1 MPKHIF
7 AAYHNLS
14 ATILFGIGSALA
26 AGVSGQVSAE
36 PANRIASDQP
46 PPVAVNQHTDD
57 AVVLVVREG
66 YIGSPVDGQGIR
78 QKQPDNANSMM
89 SMNMQFAKEAAPQES
104 AQFIGGTD
112 DGSSIR
118 RKQPNNEA
126 PAGINSPRDPAT
138 GQATSVVQSGHGP
151 GSGTAGEL
159 FHIEVDGASGGY
171 VSSPIGSTNDEQ
183 SMRRKPPRNK
193 TRKGRH
199 MHKP

>member
-78 QKQPDNANSMM
+78 QKQPDNADSMM

-112 DGSSIR
+112 DVPKKPHPDMLHACLQPFGIR
-118 RKQPNNEA
+118 A
-126 PAGINSPRDPAT
+126 ADAVMVGD
-138 GQATSVVQSGHGP
+138 SGADHGAARAA
-151 GSGTAGEL
+151 GTA
-159 FHIEVDGASGGY
+159 IVMVDFGYCKVPVHSLGADAV
-171 VSSPIGSTNDEQ
+171 VSHLSEIPAPLA
-183 SMRRKPPRNK
+183 R
-193 TRKGRH
+193 
-199 MHKP
+199 MHRA